1 VTSPAHL
8 WLPFFF
14 VVGLWWL
21 STGLIL
27 RLVDREGTQRSAQ
40 GVQGR
45 GLVAASL
52 ALVLGLSGVVLTRDM
67 TTPAGAYLAFVSALL
82 VWSWQELTFLLG
94 LVTGPNRG
102 PCPEVRGL
110 RRAWHA
116 FRAIA
121 HHELAILLLGLAVI
135 LPSWNAPNSVAAQT
149 FVVLWAMR
157 ISAKLNLFLGVKNFY
172 EAFLPV
178 SLRYLL
184 TYFSRRS
191 INLFFPFSVVIASL
205 FALVVW
211 AEALGGQSPF
221 EVAAASLVGT
231 ILVLAIIEHFLLVV
245 PFPPD
250 SLWRWALKSGPPHA
264 P

>member
-1 VTSPAHL
+1 
-8 WLPFFF
+8 
-14 VVGLWWL
+14 
-21 STGLIL
+21 
-27 RLVDREGTQRSAQ
+27 
-40 GVQGR
+40 
-45 GLVAASL
+45 VAASF
-52 ALVLGLSGVVLTRDM
+52 ALVLGLSGVVVTREM
-67 TTPAGAYLAFVSALL
+67 TTPLGAYLAFVSALL

-102 PCPEVRGL
+102 PCPAVRGL
-110 RRAWHA
+110 WRAWHA

-121 HHELAILLLGLAVI
+121 HHEFAVLLLGLAVI
-135 LPSWNAPNSVAAQT
+135 LPTWNAPNSVAAQT

-191 INLFFPFSVVIASL
+191 INGFFPFSVLIASL
-205 FALVVW
+205 FALGLW
-211 AEALGGQSPF
+211 SDALAAKGPF

-231 ILVLAIIEHFLLVV
+231 ILVLAIIEHILLVV

-250 SLWRWALKSGPPHA
+250 SLWRWALKTDSRNLP
-264 P
+264 